1 MMHNFNHNGL
11 TRRDCLRLAA
21 AGIAMGSSSGWLN
34 TLAAGAASHPVRK
47 RSVILLW
54 MTGGPSQLDTFDM
67 KPDHS
72 IGGEFKPINSSVPG
86 MLISEHLPK
95 LAEMMHHCV
104 PIRSMQTKEG
114 DHSRGTYYMRTGYAP
129 QGPVDYPTMGALI
142 SNQLGHDDAK
152 LPNFVS
158 IAPYSN
164 FSPAAYGPGFLG
176 PRRAPLIVGSAN
188 QYFATTGSNYEQA
201 LRVRNLQPDGVEVPQ
216 ANKRLDLLTGL
227 DQEFR
232 GKHTGLTVSSHDS
245 AYEQAVRMMR
255 SKAVQAFELDQ
266 EDDQLRDA
274 YGRNQFGQGCLLA
287 RRLVEQGVPFVEV
300 SLSGVQGNQNFAWDS
315 HRQNFDAVKSLS
327 EVLDP
332 GWATLLNDLNLRGLL
347 DSTLVVWMG
356 EFGRTPRI
364 NGSGGRDH
372 FPTAWTTVLCGG
384 GVKGGQFFGATT
396 KDGMRVKDRP
406 VDAPDLMAT
415 VCRAIG
421 IDPTEQN
428 MSNVGRPIRLADPDA
443 KPIEDILA

>member
-1 MMHNFNHNGL
+1 MHNFKHNGL

-72 IGGEFKPINSSVPG
+72 NGGEFKPIDTSVPG
-86 MLISEHLPK
+86 VLISEHLPK

-142 SNQLGHDDAK
+142 SNQLGRDDAK

-158 IAPYSN
+158 IAPYRN

-176 PRRAPLIVGSAN
+176 PRRAPLIVGSPN

-216 ANKRLDLLTGL
+216 ADKRLDLLTGL

-255 SKAVQAFELDQ
+255 SKAVQAFELNQ

-287 RRLVEQGVPFVEV
+287 RRLVEQGVPFVEI

-327 EVLDP
+327 AVLDP

-415 VCRAIG
+415 ICRAIG

-443 KPIEDILA
+443 KFIEDILA